1 MNYTRFA
8 IPIIA
13 ALIVGG
19 LVSFFIVYSFY
30 PEKHENIKIDG
41 KCYELTGAAHHAFIN
56 LTSRIEKNSLL
67 LQLNKV
73 EDINVTIPITFTGEH
88 SAIKNFININ
98 HIMVTSIENVTLYP
112 NIVGNI
118 INGNIS
124 IMSLSS
130 IVEGLS
136 LDDLSAASISIQG
149 SISIMANEHITNQ
162 EMKDISILKNK
173 LLQNGIKNIVATHN
187 GVKPAE
193 CRYR

>member
-73 EDINVTIPITFTGEH
+73 EDINASIPITFTGEH

-98 HIMVTSIENVTLYP
+98 RIKVTSIENVTLYP
-112 NIVGNI
+112 NIMGNI

-130 IVEGLS
+130 IIEELS

-149 SISIMANEHITNQ
+149 SISIMANEHITDQ

-173 LLQNGIKNIVATHN
+173 LLQNGIRNIVATHN
-187 GVKPAE
+187 GVNPAE

>member
-73 EDINVTIPITFTGEH
+73 EDINATIPITFTGEH

-112 NIVGNI
+112 NIMGNI

-130 IVEGLS
+130 IIEELS

-149 SISIMANEHITNQ
+149 SISIMANEHITDQ

-173 LLQNGIKNIVATHN
+173 LLQNGIRNIVATHN
-187 GVKPAE
+187 GVNPAE

>member
-19 LVSFFIVYSFY
+19 LVSFFLVYSFY

-73 EDINVTIPITFTGEH
+73 EDINASIPITFTGEH
-88 SAIKNFININ
+88 SAIKNFINTN
-98 HIMVTSIENVTLYP
+98 HIMVTSIKNVTLYP
-112 NIVGNI
+112 NIMGNI

-130 IVEGLS
+130 IIEELS

-149 SISIMANEHITNQ
+149 SISIMANEHITDQ

-173 LLQNGIKNIVATHN
+173 LLQNGIRNIVATHN
-187 GVKPAE
+187 GVNPAE

>member
-73 EDINVTIPITFTGEH
+73 EDINATIPITFTGEH

-173 LLQNGIKNIVATHN
+173 LLQNGIRNIVATHN
-187 GVKPAE
+187 GVNPAE

>member
-30 PEKHENIKIDG
+30 PEKHENIKING

-173 LLQNGIKNIVATHN
+173 LLQNGIKNIVARHN

>member
-73 EDINVTIPITFTGEH
+73 EDINATIPITFTGEH

>member
-56 LTSRIEKNSLL
+56 LTSRIEKNFLL

-73 EDINVTIPITFTGEH
+73 EDINASIPITFTGEH

-130 IVEGLS
+130 IIEELS

>member
-98 HIMVTSIENVTLYP
+98 DIMVTSIENVTLYP

-130 IVEGLS
+130 IIEELS

>member
-73 EDINVTIPITFTGEH
+73 EDTNATIPITFTGEH

-112 NIVGNI
+112 NIMGNI

-130 IVEGLS
+130 IIEELS

-149 SISIMANEHITNQ
+149 SISIMANEHITDQ

-173 LLQNGIKNIVATHN
+173 LLQNGIRNIVATHN
-187 GVKPAE
+187 GVNPAE

>member
-30 PEKHENIKIDG
+30 PEKHENIKING

-98 HIMVTSIENVTLYP
+98 DIMVTSIENVTLYP

-130 IVEGLS
+130 IIEELS

>member
-1 MNYTRFA
+1 MNYTKFA

-73 EDINVTIPITFTGEH
+73 EDINASIPITFTGEH

-112 NIVGNI
+112 NIMGNI

-149 SISIMANEHITNQ
+149 SISIMANEHITDQ